1 MVRLADLIYTTEKED
16 WWFYFNKIKSKHI
29 DFVLCNAKS
38 MSPEIAIELD
48 DSSHSEWDRTER
60 DMFVDQALEDAG
72 MKIVRFR
79 VKESYQIGEIIE
91 KLNL

>member
-1 MVRLADLIYTTEKED
+1 MG
-16 WWFYFNKIKSKHI
+16 W
-29 DFVLCNAKS
+29 
-38 MSPEIAIELD
+38 
-48 DSSHSEWDRTER
+48 TER